1 MFKISGRP
9 SPSAYIY
16 VLPWSIL
23 TLNGH
28 RIQLPD
34 VQLSYFETFEVV
46 RSILQDDQRN
56 TNLLVVSDGMEY
68 GH

>member
-1 MFKISGRP
+1 M
-9 SPSAYIY
+9 
-16 VLPWSIL
+16 